1 MAVKKFPAEVVMLS
15 PSTDAIIY
23 GPGRVRIVQGR
34 TSWAISEREM
44 PKLVEA
50 WTEYESA
57 RRPETRSPEPP
68 A

>member
-1 MAVKKFPAEVVMLS
+1 VAKAQQAVIVSLS

-34 TSWAISEREM
+34 SSWALSEREM

-50 WTEYESA
+50 WQEFEKA
-57 RRPETRSPEPP
+57 RRPGKASPGSP